1 MAAMTDAAEIGRAV
15 LIVAVGFAAA
25 ILSSR
30 VSDRL
35 RIPAPAL
42 FLAAAAVSSDIT
54 PSLTPLLSIRD
65 VERICLVALIVILF
79 DGGMDIGL
87 SRFRRSLW
95 PIVALGV
102 PGTFAVAGLLAVF
115 VHAVLG
121 FGWTP
126 ALLIGAAVAPT
137 DPAVMFSV
145 LGGREVAGRSDDIL
159 KGESGMND
167 PVGIA
172 LVIGLLDA
180 ADSSGNGVATIFSDF
195 AAEMAVGL
203 AVGVLGGLVLGR
215 AMRRVTLPDEA
226 LYPLLTLAGAGI
238 VYGVAAVAHGSG
250 FLAVF
255 VAGIMVGDL
264 RAPYKHEVEHVTS
277 VLASL
282 GEIVVFVALGLTID
296 LGSLGLENVW
306 LDGLVIAA
314 VLTFAVRPLV
324 VAAMLGPADL
334 RRGEKA
340 FISWAGMR
348 GAVPILL
355 AAFALLDGAEDAHR
369 IYGIVFVVVMFSVV
383 VQGSLVSVAARLA
396 GVPMTQSDREPWHVS
411 VGLRNEPR
419 GVRRFVV
426 VAGSAADGVAIRD
439 LPMGRRPWISLLIR
453 DGAAHQA
460 RGSTVLERGDEV
472 LLLGADDGLAE
483 LFEGRPAGTEVE
495 A

>member
-1 MAAMTDAAEIGRAV
+1 MAAMTDAADLGRAV

-30 VSDRL
+30 ISDRL

-42 FLAAAAVSSDIT
+42 FLAVAAVSSDIT
-54 PSLTPLLSIRD
+54 PALTPLLSVRD

-102 PGTFAVAGLLAVF
+102 PGTFAVAGLLALF

-180 ADSSGNGVATIFSDF
+180 ADSGGSGVATIFSDF
-195 AAEMAVGL
+195 AVQMAVGL
-203 AVGVLGGLVLGR
+203 AVGVLGGALLGR
-215 AMRRVTLPDEA
+215 AMRRVSLPDEA

-238 VYGVAAVAHGSG
+238 VYGLAAVAHGSG

-296 LGSLGLENVW
+296 VGSLGLHDVW
-306 LDGLVIAA
+306 LDGIVIAA
-314 VLTFAVRPLV
+314 VLTFLVRPAV

-334 RRGEKA
+334 RLGEKA

-383 VQGSLVSVAARLA
+383 VQGSLVGAAARAA
-396 GVPMTQSDREPWHVS
+396 GVPMTQSDKEPWHVS
-411 VGLRNEPR
+411 VRLSDEPQ
-419 GVRRFVV
+419 GVRRYVV
-426 VAGSAADGVAIRD
+426 RRGARADGAAIRD

-453 DGAAHQA
+453 NGAAQQA
-460 RGSTVLERGDEV
+460 RGSTVLEAGDEV
-472 LLLGADDGLAE
+472 LLLGADDALGE
-483 LFEGRPAGTEVE
+483 MFEGSRPEVE
-495 A
+495 V